1 MASVFTYDP
10 NPPKL
15 TSPWPV
21 QPVLAL
27 NLLSNKRA
35 AALDDVETCAV
46 ADLANLNITKLQA
59 EPQEGPM
66 EYKLHLLL
74 RPRRS
79 FLNSSTTQHVSGSY
93 QSTSRALQSGLNPE
107 TRPIRVSCSPVPS
120 DQSRQNR
127 LQHLTTQLLWRL
139 QQSSPYHSSSK
150 SDLVVPVLPQTRIN
164 PSTLDGPDKLPPGLE
179 ESQGALY
186 ELGVSDDG
194 AFIGLTGD
202 ELEESL
208 MTLRAMAFSLGCRVR
223 MIRKVIVGDC
233 QWKEEAESPK
243 GVIRNLRHDNLY
255 VAEALV
261 VPDLGFCQH
270 AALVDNPTSSKAPF
284 SPRDIRVER
293 SESQTEQLRVSLTGD
308 TTSGKSSL
316 LGTLSTSIL
325 DNGRGKS
332 RLSLLKHPHEIISG
346 ISSSVTPELI
356 GYHDAILNS
365 QNTNSCSN
373 IINYAS
379 GNVSSW
385 NDIHTAS
392 EPGRLVLVT
401 DSAGHPRYRR
411 TIVRG
416 LVSWAPHWTMCCMA
430 ADSDD
435 GITEKEYT
443 ASARENIS
451 AGAAGS
457 AGYDSSMAHLNLCL
471 RLELPVIVAITKYD
485 LASKMGL
492 RQLLNKVLSILKSA
506 GRIPYLLREVSV
518 RDQAIQLHSIA
529 AEDKDAVINAI
540 ASCSDVATHLMVP
553 IVFTSTVSGVG
564 INKIHALL
572 RHLPILPTQNIRVGD
587 GIQSES
593 SIGKVLFHVDEVFSK
608 SDGQLLQN
616 QSRDKRQGL
625 VLSGYLR
632 YGDLS
637 IGDTFFIGPFSRRG
651 ASDNVHG
658 VNLHR
663 ASSFPETKKYN
674 ADDDDRPSSYESSYP
689 TRQFKKSLY
698 LTPSWKKIHVVSL
711 RNLRLPVRKLLA
723 GQVGTVGVIWDDPRS
738 TNSSQPLISN
748 HRVRKGMVMIRPDA
762 GFDGKPPSS
771 FIGFTAVFDAID
783 LLSLLPGNLVVAYI
797 ASVRATAKIV
807 SIRNAIVSSEDSAAQ
822 QQIQQRQQEI
832 TLHFTASREWIEL
845 GTQVLIMVE
854 GRPSLSHYKRK
865 EAVGARLEGY
875 GGRITQT
882 LE

>member
-21 QPVLAL
+21 QPILTS
-27 NLLSNKRA
+27 NMLSNKRA

-46 ADLANLNITKLQA
+46 ADLANFDITKLQA

-107 TRPIRVSCSPVPS
+107 TRQTRVSSSPVPS

-186 ELGVSDDG
+186 ELGISDDG

-243 GVIRNLRHDNLY
+243 GVIKNLRHDNLY

-270 AALVDNPTSSKAPF
+270 AALINNPASSKAPF
-284 SPRDIRVER
+284 SLRDTTVEQ

-316 LGTLSTSIL
+316 LGTLSTSTL

-356 GYHDAILNS
+356 GYHDAILNG
-365 QNTNSCSN
+365 QNTKSCST

-416 LVSWAPHWTMCCMA
+416 LVSWAPHWTMCCIA
-430 ADSDD
+430 ADSGD
-435 GITEKEYT
+435 GVTEKIGI
-443 ASARENIS
+443 ASARGNPS
-451 AGAAGS
+451 AGAARP

-471 RLELPVIVAITKYD
+471 RLELPLIVAITKYD

-506 GRIPYLLREVSV
+506 GRIPHLLREVSV

-529 AEDKDAVINAI
+529 AGDKDAVINAI
-540 ASCSDVATHLMVP
+540 ASCSDVDTHLMVP

-572 RHLPILPTQNIRVGD
+572 RHLPILPTQNIQAGD

-637 IGDTFFIGPFSRRG
+637 IGDTFFIGPFTRHG
-651 ASDNVHG
+651 ATDNVHG
-658 VNLHR
+658 IKLHR
-663 ASSFPETKKYN
+663 ASSFPETKKHN
-674 ADDDDRPSSYESSYP
+674 ADDDDRPLSYESSYP
-689 TRQFKKSLY
+689 TRQFKKSCY
-698 LTPSWKKIHVVSL
+698 LTPCWKKIHVVSL
-711 RNLRLPVRKLLA
+711 RNLRFPVRKLLA

-748 HRVRKGMVMIRPDA
+748 RRVRKGMVMIRPDA
-762 GFDGKPPSS
+762 GFDSKPPSS

-822 QQIQQRQQEI
+822 RQQEI
-832 TLHFTASREWIEL
+832 TLHFMASREWIEL